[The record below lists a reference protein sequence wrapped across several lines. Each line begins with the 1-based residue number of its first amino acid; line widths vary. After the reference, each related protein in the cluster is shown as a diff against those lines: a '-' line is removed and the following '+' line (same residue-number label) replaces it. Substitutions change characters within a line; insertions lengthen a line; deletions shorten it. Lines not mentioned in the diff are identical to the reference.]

1 MNKMNFLKKLFDHEY
16 KELEKFKEIAIQIDD
31 LDEEMSK
38 LSDKKLKAKTE
49 EFKERLKNGETL
61 EDIKVEAF
69 AVARE
74 AAYRVIGEKPYFVQI
89 LGGLAIHYGNIA
101 EMKTGEG
108 KTLTSVMPAYLNAL
122 TGEGVHIITV
132 NEYLAGRDANWMG
145 KIYEFLG
152 LTVGINYRE
161 YNQEQKREAYNCDI
175 MYSTNNEIGFDYLRD
190 NMVVRAEDRVQRPL
204 NFVIIDEVDSVLID
218 EARTPLII
226 SGGQMQSANLYM
238 QADKF
243 AKTLKEN
250 DGYIYDPKTKAT
262 SLDAE
267 GIKRAEKFFNVKNLY
282 DIEHATLV
290 HFINQALHANFSMK
304 KDFDYVV
311 QDGKI
316 VIVDKFTGR
325 LIQGRSFSEGLHQAI
340 EAKEGVKINEET
352 KTLATIT
359 FQNLFRM
366 YKKLAGMTG
375 TAKTEEEEFR
385 DIYNM
390 YVIQIPTNKPVIRE
404 DYSDL
409 IFATEE
415 GKYKAIVK
423 EIKERHAKGQP
434 VLVGTVA
441 VENSERLSKMLKK
454 EGIPHEV
461 LNAKNNAREA
471 EIIAKAGEKG
481 AVTIATNMAGRG
493 TDIKLGKG
501 VKELGGLCVLGSER
515 HESRRI
521 DNQLRG
527 RAGRQGDPGMTQF
540 CVSFEDDLMVR
551 FGTDRTKALLQ
562 KVGFDGE
569 LSIRSKALSKSIESA
584 QKRVEGNNFDTRKHL
599 LEYDDVINTQRN
611 IIYKQR
617 NEILDSDSIHSLTL
631 KHFRDHISNIVN
643 SHLIDSNELTGQD
656 VSEILETVNENLLKN
671 DLSIENLEELDPQ
684 SLIDTIYD
692 KVVEEYEAKIADFPD
707 ELKNEFEKAISL
719 RVIDTHWMEHIN
731 AMSLLREG
739 IYLRQYAQENPLRAY
754 TSEGYEMFDN
764 LIATID
770 QDISRYLTNAEI
782 RQNVKREQTI
792 KGTTNEDKSKVKKQT
807 PKRVKKIGRNE
818 KCPCGS
824 GLKYKNCHGK
834 NEK

>member
-316 VIVDKFTGR
+316 VIVDQFTGR
-325 LIQGRSFSEGLHQAI
+325 LMPGRSFSEGLHQAI

-692 KVVEEYEAKIADFPD
+692 KVVEEYEAKIAEFPD

-782 RQNVKREQTI
+782 RQNVKRCLLYTS
-792 KGTTNEDKSKVKKQT
+792 DAADD
-807 PKRVKKIGRNE
+807 
-818 KCPCGS
+818 
-824 GLKYKNCHGK
+824 
-834 NEK
+834 